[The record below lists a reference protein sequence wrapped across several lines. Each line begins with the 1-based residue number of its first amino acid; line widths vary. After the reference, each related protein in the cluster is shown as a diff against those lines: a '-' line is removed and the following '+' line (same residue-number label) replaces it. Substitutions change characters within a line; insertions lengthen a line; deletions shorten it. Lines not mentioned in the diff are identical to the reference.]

1 MRCSNFFRC
10 DSFLNAL
17 ECWHKADILK
27 KIELN
32 IGLATEV
39 AEIGSGSS
47 YCFQFTLF
55 DAVLPYDPVLR
66 TW

>member
-1 MRCSNFFRC
+1 MPW
-10 DSFLNAL
+10 NAGT
-17 ECWHKADILK
+17 KQIVLK

-39 AEIGSGSS
+39 AEIGGGSS
-47 YCFQFTLF
+47 YCFRFTLF
-55 DAVLPYDPVLR
+55 DAVLPCDPVLR